1 MVIRQV
7 VEADI
12 PKVLELI
19 TALARYEKMES
30 QVKNTKEELFDHVF
44 IKKSVHVL
52 VAEEEEDIVGFALY
66 FFTYSTFV
74 GKQSIY
80 LEDIYIKENFRHL
93 GLGTLFFKSLAK
105 IAIDLNLE
113 RFEWTCLDWNTPALN
128 FYAKIGARQMNGWI
142 THRLD
147 RAHMEAFIKHS

>member
-1 MVIRQV
+1 MVIRQAI
-7 VEADI
+7 EADI

-30 QVKNTKEELFDHVF
+30 QVKNTKEELFEHVF

-52 VAEEEEDIVGFALY
+52 VAQEEADIVGFALY
-66 FFTYSTFV
+66 FYTYSTFV
-74 GKQSIY
+74 GKQSMY
-80 LEDIYIKENFRHL
+80 LEDVYVKENFRHL
-93 GLGTLFFKSLAK
+93 GVGTLFFKALAK
-105 IAIDLNLE
+105 IAIDLDLE

-147 RAHMEAFIKHS
+147 RAHMEAFIKQS